1 MLKYL
6 CACSN
11 SENHTTSNMCG
22 NCLKD
27 ASLLTQMGV
36 EDDEERTGGEALNE
50 CSDLNSVFYFIIII
64 RRIVLLQDTGY
75 KALSYYN
82 SMYSL
87 HMECKLLT
95 LTYIL
100 YFKNYFLVVE
110 ILFRI

>member
-64 RRIVLLQDTGY
+64 RCIVLQDTGY
-75 KALSYYN
+75 KHFLIIIVCIVYTWN
-82 SMYSL
+82 VNCL
-87 HMECKLLT
+87 H
-95 LTYIL
+95 
-100 YFKNYFLVVE
+100 
-110 ILFRI
+110 